1 MGSTTYAV
9 TGTADLEVL
18 SGRVGDFA
26 IDITTGQLYA
36 WQ

>member
-9 TGTADLEVL
+9 TGPTGLALL
-18 SGRVGDFA
+18 SGRPGDFA
-26 IDITTGQLYA
+26 IDISSGLLYA